1 MSTTDRRHY
10 LVTYDVS
17 DDRRRN
23 QVFRTLNGFGDHA
36 QYSVFF
42 CELNGQELAALRGQL
57 HRAIN
62 HAEDQ
67 VLILDLGHADRS
79 LDDGLQVI
87 GRGYEPPVRTIV
99 I

>member
-1 MSTTDRRHY
+1 MRTKRRHY

-17 DDRRRN
+17 DDKRRDR
-23 QVFRTLNGFGDHA
+23 VFTTLHGYGDHA

-42 CELNGQELAALRGQL
+42 CELNDREVAVMRSQLRTT
-57 HRAIN
+57 IN

-67 VLILDLGHADRS
+67 VLILDLGPADRS
-79 LDDGLQVI
+79 LDEGLQVI